1 MLLGQIRPIELQY
14 VEGNEYRS
22 AICCCLGRLLSG
34 RREPI
39 LQHRK
44 VRCAAVIR
52 DGDLTIQQGYSGA
65 DIAHI
70 CETAA
75 ERALLDSVTSGEPR
89 LIGQADLEAA
99 AAEVKPSLGTW
110 LDTARNV
117 ALFANGR
124 NLTDSHFEPVS
135 GFATPGPS
143 FLAGTRLRF

>member
-14 VEGNEYRS
+14 VEGNEYRR

-65 DIAHI
+65 DIEKA
-70 CETAA
+70 
-75 ERALLDSVTSGEPR
+75 
-89 LIGQADLEAA
+89 
-99 AAEVKPSLGTW
+99 PSRRRCSRQLKTDNGPFV
-110 LDTARNV
+110 ART
-117 ALFANGR
+117 L
-124 NLTDSHFEPVS
+124 SEH
-135 GFATPGPS
+135 
-143 FLAGTRLRF
+143 